1 MRISKAGGNAGLFV
15 LEIIMSDYL
24 KLNLANWNDRAAIH
38 IKDEAGGYR
47 VKEFLAGVDNLHGI
61 EDREIGDVK
70 GKRIVHLQCH
80 FGIDTLCLARRGAS
94 CVGLDF
100 SPVAI
105 SAARD
110 LQKQTGLDA
119 SFVEGDVYDARAL
132 IEGQFDM
139 VYVTWGAIYWLPDIA
154 RWGTVVASLLKPG
167 GTLYLLEGHPSLMAL
182 NEKTPKLEHGFDWRT
197 PANAPLVEDETTTYT
212 GDTAPLTAT
221 TTHSWI
227 HPLSNIINAVIG
239 AGLRL
244 DYLHEHE
251 ELAWAF
257 APIMVPVEGKRRMW
271 VLPEGFP
278 KLPLAFSL
286 MATKA

>member
-1 MRISKAGGNAGLFV
+1 MT
-15 LEIIMSDYL
+15 DYL
-24 KLNLANWNDRAAIH
+24 KVNLANWNDRAAIH
-38 IKDEAGGYR
+38 IRDEAGGHR
-47 VKEFLAGVDNLHGI
+47 VKEFLAGADNLHGI

-70 GKRIVHLQCH
+70 GLRIAHLQCH

-110 LQKQTGLDA
+110 LQKQTDLDA
-119 SFVEGDVYDARAL
+119 TFVEGDVYDARKL
-132 IEGQFDM
+132 IDGHFDI
-139 VYVTWGAIYWLPDIA
+139 VYVTWGAIGWLPDIE
-154 RWGTVVASLLKPG
+154 RWAKIVSSLLKPS
-167 GTLYLLEGHPSLMAL
+167 GTLYLAEGHPSLMAL

-197 PANAPLVEDETTTYT
+197 PMNAPVVEEEASTYT
-212 GDTAPLTAT
+212 GDTTPVTAT
-221 TTHSWI
+221 TTNSWI
-227 HPLSNIINAVIG
+227 HPLSDIINAVIG
-239 AGLRL
+239 SGMRL

-251 ELAWAF
+251 ELVWQF

-286 MATKA
+286 KATMS